1 MAEAMASD
9 PLSPPH
15 PVRQMVRLQPG
26 RPALMLGVRTALATM
41 VPLVL
46 APFIGAPAA
55 AWASTGGFT
64 VALAD
69 KGGSYRT
76 RARIMGG
83 VTLAAAAAVVAG
95 AFVSP
100 WAAAS
105 APLMLVVASLC
116 AFAGVFG
123 PAAAGGGVTVAVLFA
138 VSLASP
144 THATAAALERGAA
157 ILAAGAWAMTLAL
170 LFWPVRVYKPA
181 RYAVGR
187 VDRALAAHARAMA
200 RHVAVAGSD
209 EWIAEVTRRHGAIRD
224 AIEQAR
230 GVLAATRRGRLGE
243 SGRGARLLVCLQLA
257 DQLFAALVA
266 LEEVLDSSP
275 AREAAAR
282 ALDGIAA
289 SLDTLADRVE
299 PEGRLPP
306 APPIDWSGDAAR
318 AAGDEHAAV
327 LVNRARAYVE
337 LAFETVATL
346 HEERPPIETPAMT
359 LAARAEPPP
368 LWERVREN
376 LTTDSVLARHAL
388 RVGITAALAV
398 VITRAIG
405 LPRGYWV
412 TLTVVILLQPHRPAT
427 FTKAL
432 QRVAGTVG
440 GAIVAA
446 LLLSS
451 LHDARALLV
460 IATILAGVSAAVLQ
474 LNYTLFA
481 FFLTPTFVL
490 LAELNG
496 RDWHLAE
503 VRIVNTLIGGVLALA
518 ASRLFWP
525 HRERDRFADEV
536 ERVLDAL
543 ADYIDAV
550 ARVLLESVPP
560 PAPTLP
566 PYRRRLGLALNS
578 AEASFERLLAERSA
592 PRAAHEP
599 AMTLLLY
606 VRRIGA
612 TLGAAVSVRQVAPLA
627 IDGAALDAL
636 TQAASSSLRALA
648 GAVQSG
654 ASPPPLP
661 PFDALLAPFDGSL
674 LGARLGRLVEQL
686 VVLQSAVERG
696 KIGAAI
702 S

>member
-1 MAEAMASD
+1 
-9 PLSPPH
+9 
-15 PVRQMVRLQPG
+15 
-26 RPALMLGVRTALATM
+26 
-41 VPLVL
+41 
-46 APFIGAPAA
+46 
-55 AWASTGGFT
+55 
-64 VALAD
+64 
-69 KGGSYRT
+69 
-76 RARIMGG
+76 
-83 VTLAAAAAVVAG
+83 AG
-95 AFVSP
+95 ALVSP

-105 APLMLVVASLC
+105 APLMLVVAGLC

-144 THATAAALERGAA
+144 PHSTLAALERGAA
-157 ILAAGAWAMTLAL
+157 VAGSGAWAMTLAL

-181 RYAVGR
+181 RYAVAR

-200 RHVAVAGSD
+200 RHVDVAGSD
-209 EWIAEVTRRHGAIRD
+209 QWIAEVTRRHGAIRTT
-224 AIEQAR
+224 IEQAR
-230 GVLAATRRGRLGE
+230 DVLAATRRGRPGE
-243 SGRGARLLVCLQLA
+243 SGRGERLLVCLQLA
-257 DQLFAALVA
+257 DQLFGALVA
-266 LEEVLDSSP
+266 LEEVLDNSP
-275 AREAAAR
+275 ARAAAAR
-282 ALDGIAA
+282 ALGGVAA

-306 APPIDWSGDAAR
+306 APPIAWSGDEAR
-318 AAGDEHAAV
+318 AAGDAHAALLIGRV
-327 LVNRARAYVE
+327 RAYVE

-346 HEERPPIETPAMT
+346 HEERPPAGTPAAT
-359 LAARAEPPP
+359 LAARAETPS

-388 RVGITAALAV
+388 RVGVTAALAV
-398 VITRAIG
+398 VVTRAIG
-405 LPRGYWV
+405 LQRGYWV

-460 IATILAGVSAAVLQ
+460 IATILAGVSAAVVQ
-474 LNYTLFA
+474 LNYALFA

-503 VRIVNTLIGGVLALA
+503 VRIVNTLLGGVLALA
-518 ASRLFWP
+518 ASRLLWP
-525 HRERDRFADEV
+525 HRERDRFADEMA
-536 ERVLDAL
+536 RVLDAL
-543 ADYIDAV
+543 ADYVATAARVIVDAV
-550 ARVLLESVPP
+550 PA

-566 PYRRRLGLALNS
+566 PVRRRLGLLLNG

-612 TLGAAVSVRQVAPLA
+612 TLGAAVSVRSVTPLEL
-627 IDGAALDAL
+627 DRAALEAL
-636 TQAASSSLRALA
+636 AAAATAALRALA
-648 GAVQSG
+648 GAVQRG
-654 ASPPPLP
+654 EAPPPLP
-661 PFDALLAPFDGSL
+661 PFDALLAPFEGTL
-674 LGARLGRLVEQL
+674 LGARLARLAQQL
-686 VVLQSAVERG
+686 TVLSEAVARG
-696 KIGAAI
+696 KIGAAR